1 MNEKLYHY
9 TFLEAGKYPR
19 SAYVWSWSLKAVKKD
34 IEKNFISPAR
44 IKIRL
49 IGEETEE
56 FVKQIKIRKAAEF
69 PSIAK

>member
-9 TFLEAGKYPR
+9 TCLEAGKYFR
-19 SAYVWSWSLKAVKKD
+19 SGYTMNYTLKAVKKD
-34 IEKNFISPAR
+34 VQSNFITPGR

-56 FVKQIKIRKAAEF
+56 YVENITKYKRC
-69 PSIAK
+69 

>member
-9 TFLEAGKYPR
+9 TCIEAGKYFR
-19 SAYVWSWSLKAVKKD
+19 NGYTMNYSLNAVKKD
-34 IEKNFISPAR
+34 IQSNFISPSR

-56 FVKQIKIRKAAEF
+56 FVENIRKY
-69 PSIAK
+69 KRC

>member
-9 TFLEAGKYPR
+9 TCLEAGKYFR
-19 SAYVWSWSLKAVKKD
+19 NGYTMNYTLKAVKKD
-34 IEKNFISPAR
+34 IQSNYITPSR

-56 FVKQIKIRKAAEF
+56 YIENIKNYKR
-69 PSIAK
+69 S

>member
-9 TFLEAGKYPR
+9 TCLEAGKYFR
-19 SAYVWSWSLKAVKKD
+19 SGYTMNYTLKAVKKD
-34 IEKNFISPAR
+34 IQSNFITPAR

-56 FVKQIKIRKAAEF
+56 YVENIKNYKR
-69 PSIAK
+69 S

>member
-9 TFLEAGKYPR
+9 TCLEAGKYFR
-19 SAYVWSWSLKAVKKD
+19 SGYTMNYSLKAVKKD
-34 IEKNFISPAR
+34 VMSNFITPTR

-56 FVKQIKIRKAAEF
+56 FCEQIKLYKRC
-69 PSIAK
+69 